1 MTGRYRASGREA
13 EYQAGSDDRVLRNRL
28 GIAAPDEMDE
38 VEMFLLE
45 KLYEQLFGDAFPD
58 RRLTVSDLKD
68 WHYRWLGNVY
78 DWAGEERSVNLAK
91 DDFHFAAAA
100 QIPRLLGGFQRE
112 CLDRFT
118 PCNSHFESEPA
129 EAIAITHV
137 ELILIHPFREGNG
150 RLARLLADVMAV
162 QAGNGLLDYAEWD
175 RQKGRYFAAIQHGLA
190 GDYDPMKRLVTAALA
205 G

>member
-118 PCNSHFESEPA
+118 PRNSHSESEQA

-137 ELILIHPFREGNG
+137 ELILIHPSREGNG

>member
-1 MTGRYRASGREA
+1 MSDRYRASGREA
-13 EYQAGSDDRVLRNRL
+13 EFQPGSDGRVLRNRL
-28 GIAAPDEMDE
+28 GIAVPEEMDE

-45 KLYEQLFGDAFPD
+45 QLYEQVFGEAFPD
-58 RRLTVSDLKD
+58 RRLMVADLKD

-91 DDFHFAAAA
+91 ADLHFAAAA
-100 QIPRLLGGFQRE
+100 QVPRLLGEFQRD

-118 PCNSHFESEPA
+118 PSNSLSESEQA

-150 RLARLLADVMAV
+150 RLARMLADVMAV
-162 QAGNGLLDYAEWD
+162 QAGNGLLDYVEWD
-175 RQKGRYFAAIQHGLA
+175 RQKGRYFAAIQQGFS
-190 GDYDPMKRLVTAALA
+190 GDYGPMKRLVTAAL
-205 G
+205 GR